1 MPFKIYSKFVYVGT
15 LFIIKSKTFKYTQI
29 QENFVAE
36 QKDVMDIE
44 ILSRGD
50 LEELESEDTIKK
62 VTVVGAGTM
71 GQGISQL
78 IASKGIDV
86 ILIERYKELVTI
98 AEQKLAE
105 TMDAEIARW
114 TMTESEKKAILSR
127 TTITSDIDTAVY
139 GDLVIE
145 SINEDL
151 PAKQNLFTKIDQ
163 ICDKDTIFVT
173 NTAALSITEIASVTD
188 RQDKIIGMHFL
199 NPVPKIPLV
208 EIVRGLKTSNETY
221 DLIRDFAE
229 ILDKTAVEVFEY
241 PGYITTRVIV
251 PMINEAMYILMEG
264 VASAEHIDIAIKLGY
279 NFSKGPLAL
288 ADMIGLDALMNWMET
303 LFRELGDTKYRACPL
318 LRKLVRAGH
327 LGVKTGKG
335 FFEYPSP
342 R

>member
-1 MPFKIYSKFVYVGT
+1 M
-15 LFIIKSKTFKYTQI
+15 
-29 QENFVAE
+29 AE
-36 QKDVMDIE
+36 HSDVMDIE
-44 ILSRGD
+44 VLGRTE
-50 LEELESEDTIKK
+50 LEGLESEEKIQK
-62 VTVVGAGTM
+62 VVVIGAGTM

-86 ILIERYKELVTI
+86 ILIERYKELVGI
-98 AEQKLAE
+98 AKTKLEE

-127 TTITSDIDTAVY
+127 ITITSDIEAAVY

-151 PAKQNLFTKIDQ
+151 ATKRNLFTRIDKI
-163 ICDKDTIFVT
+163 CEKETIFVT
-173 NTAALSITEIASVTD
+173 NTAALSITEIASVTE
-188 RQDKIIGMHFL
+188 RQDKLIGMHFL

-208 EIVRGLKTSNETY
+208 EIVRGLKTSDETY
-221 DLIRDFAE
+221 ELTKEFAE

-264 VASAEHIDIAIKLGY
+264 VASAEHIDTAIKLGY

-288 ADMIGLDALMNWMET
+288 ADQIGLDALMQWMET
-303 LFRELGDTKYRACPL
+303 LFRELGDIKYRPCPL

-327 LGVKTGKG
+327 LGIKTGRG
-335 FFEYPSP
+335 FFEYPQP
-342 R
+342 N

>member
-1 MPFKIYSKFVYVGT
+1 MADK
-15 LFIIKSKTFKYTQI
+15 
-29 QENFVAE
+29 N
-36 QKDVMDIE
+36 DVMDIE
-44 ILSRGD
+44 ILSRD
-50 LEELESEDTIKK
+50 KLDSLNSEEQIQK
-62 VTVVGAGTM
+62 VVVIGAGTM

-78 IASKGIDV
+78 IASKGMDV
-86 ILIERYKELVTI
+86 ILIERYKELVNI
-98 AEQKLAE
+98 AKNKLEE

-127 TTITSDIDTAVY
+127 TTITSDIEAAVY

-151 PAKQNLFTKIDQ
+151 ASKRNLFSKLDA
-163 ICDKDTIFVT
+163 ICEKDNIFVT
-173 NTAALSITEIASVTD
+173 NTAALSITEIASVTE

-221 DLIRDFAE
+221 ELTKEFAE
-229 ILDKTAVEVFEY
+229 TLDKTAVEVYEY

-264 VASAEHIDIAIKLGY
+264 VASAEHIDTAIKLGY

-288 ADMIGLDALMNWMET
+288 ADQIGLDALMQWMET
-303 LFRELGDTKYRACPL
+303 LFRELGDTKYRPCPL

-327 LGVKTGKG
+327 LGVKTGSG
-335 FFEYPSP
+335 FFEYPQNQ
-342 R
+342 